1 MSKILTLSI
10 ITFLLFSCSS
20 DNSEV
25 SKKEEELDVELA
37 KGPNSSK
44 INLAIGIKDNVDLSL
59 VFKTINEL
67 KFDIRQMN
75 GFVYLSNTQKSD
87 VQDLRDLLNTK
98 PYIKTGAW
106 QATTSS
112 VFYYEP
118 ENKTYIVNSFFEMN
132 PSNQEDLLSL
142 ISSLKL
148 QEKDNGNIC
157 LSIPEGTQTYWKTAM
172 KKYSFVEWTETF
184 DQVCVSY
191 EQAPVISANVPATGK
206 LNEII
211 PIEINFTTRNSCGSF
226 DSVSETTSGNTK
238 TITIKAKY
246 EGCFCFQSISNFKTI
261 YNFKA
266 TTTGTYTLRFL
277 QATGGFLNYTIN
289 IQ

>member
-20 DNSEV
+20 DTSEV
-25 SKKEEELDVELA
+25 SKKEEELNVELA

-44 INLAIGIKDNVDLSL
+44 INLAIGIKDDADLSL

-67 KFDIRQMN
+67 NFDIRQMN
-75 GFVYLSNTQKSD
+75 GFVYLSNTPKSE
-87 VQDLRDLLNTK
+87 VQDLRDFLNTK

-106 QATTSS
+106 QVTTSS

-132 PSNQEDLLSL
+132 ADNQKDLLDL

-148 QEKDNGNIC
+148 QEKDKGNIC

-191 EQAPVISANVPATGK
+191 EQAPVISANVPPTGNV
-206 LNEII
+206 NEFI
-211 PIEINFTTRNSCGSF
+211 PIKIKFTAHNGCGAFS
-226 DSVSETTSGNTK
+226 SISETNLGNIK
-238 TITIKAKY
+238 TIEIKAKY
-246 EGCFCFQSISNFKTI
+246 EGCFCTQNIVTI
-261 YNFKA
+261 ETTYNFKSEKA
-266 TTTGTYTLRFL
+266 GTYILKFPQSNGNFL
-277 QATGGFLNYTIN
+277 THSIN

>member
-25 SKKEEELDVELA
+25 QKEETLDLELA

-44 INLAIGIKDNVDLSL
+44 INLAIGIKDNADLSV

-67 KFDIRQMN
+67 NFDIRQMN
-75 GFVYLSNTQKSD
+75 GFVYLSNTAKSD
-87 VQDLRDLLNTK
+87 VPDLRDFLNTK

-132 PSNQEDLLSL
+132 LSNQEDLLGI

-148 QEKDNGNIC
+148 QEKDKGNIC

-191 EQAPVISANVPATGK
+191 EQAPVIVANVPSIGK
-206 LNEII
+206 VNEII
-211 PIEINFTTRNSCGSF
+211 PIDITFSTRNSCGGF
-226 DSVSETTSGNTK
+226 DSVSETNSGNTK

-246 EGCFCFQSISNFKTI
+246 EGCFCFQSIGNIKTI

-266 TTTGTYTLRFL
+266 TTTGTHILRFP
-277 QATGGFLNYTIN
+277 QPNGGLLTYSIN